1 MADYSATIKGT
12 LDALME
18 GKKYTAVKDILN
30 TMNPS
35 DIAAVLD
42 ETDEALLPAMFRL
55 LQKDLAAD
63 SFVEL
68 NQDTQEF
75 LIRGFSDKELY
86 TVVNELYVDEA
97 VDIVEEMP
105 ANVVGRILQQANP
118 EMRKKINEI
127 LKYPEDSA
135 GSEMTTEYVALRTSM
150 TVGEAIAFIR
160 QTGLDKETIYTCY
173 VTENRKLVGIVTIKD
188 LLLEKDDSTLITKLM
203 DENVIS
209 VSTHTDQEEVAQ
221 MFSKYNFMAMPVV
234 DSEGR
239 MVGII
244 TVDDALEVME
254 EEATEDMSLM
264 AGVNPTDNEYL
275 RSNPF
280 ELYIHRIP
288 WLMILMLM
296 ATLTSLIINRFESAL
311 AANIILTAFIPML
324 MGTGGNSGSQTSAT
338 IIRSLSL
345 GELEFKDL
353 PKVILKEFLT
363 ALLCGLTLAAGCFA
377 KLMLLDRYIMHNSAL
392 TLEIALIVSLAMLAT
407 VVIAKFF
414 SAVLP
419 IITDRLGW
427 DPAIMSGPFITTCV
441 DAISLIVY
449 FAISSTVL
457 F

>member
-135 GSEMTTEYVALRTSM
+135 GSEMTTEYVSLRTSM

-173 VTENRKLVGIVTIKD
+173 VTESRKLVGIVTIKD